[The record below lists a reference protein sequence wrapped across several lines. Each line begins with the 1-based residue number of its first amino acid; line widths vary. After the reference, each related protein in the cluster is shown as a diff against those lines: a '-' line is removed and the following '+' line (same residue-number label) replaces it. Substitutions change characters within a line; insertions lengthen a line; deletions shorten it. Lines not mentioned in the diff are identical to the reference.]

1 MPSKTSLFL
10 IGSLAV
16 NAALLGVV
24 GGRMVGSAPK
34 ETPSAVQ
41 LQLERYGPTSDVV
54 AAAWAKLPDADR
66 KELRKQLRDRWVS
79 LEGER
84 NKLREAGQAVYEA
97 AKSEPFDEARLRDA
111 VTIFQQR
118 EYRMQQSAEDILIG
132 HLGRMP
138 SEARA
143 TAAVG
148 LLTPFNARMQR
159 TDRPPKREGAK
170 GAGAAKD
177 ETRGDGQQGGL
188 EPSPT
193 QAGGDA
199 ARQPKPN

>member
-1 MPSKTSLFL
+1 MPSKISLFL

-24 GGRMVGSAPK
+24 GGRLVNSPK
-34 ETPSAVQ
+34 EPSVQ

-54 AAAWAKLPDADR
+54 SAAWAQLPDEDR

-84 NKLREAGQAVYEA
+84 NKLREAGQEVYDA
-97 AKSEPFDEARLRDA
+97 ARAEPFDEGKLRDA

-132 HLGRMP
+132 HLANMP
-138 SEARA
+138 PEARA

-159 TDRPPKREGAK
+159 SDRQQKQEGDKELSANNK
-170 GAGAAKD
+170 
-177 ETRGDGQQGGL
+177 TRGDGQPENLQ
-188 EPSPT
+188 PSPAS
-193 QAGGDA
+193 AGSA
-199 ARQPKPN
+199 PAPPRQN

>member
-24 GGRMVGSAPK
+24 GGRLVSQPK
-34 ETPSAVQ
+34 EPSVQ

-54 AAAWAKLPDADR
+54 AAAWAQLPDADR
-66 KELRKQLRDRWVS
+66 KELRKQLRERWIS

-84 NKLREAGQAVYEA
+84 NRLREAGQEVYAA
-97 AKSEPFDEARLRDA
+97 AKAEPFNEGKLRDA

-118 EYRMQQSAEDILIG
+118 EQRMQQSAEDILIG
-132 HLGRMP
+132 HLSNMP
-138 SEARA
+138 AEARA

-159 TDRPPKREGAK
+159 NDRPKNESGKAPTATNGVP
-170 GAGAAKD
+170 
-177 ETRGDGQQGGL
+177 GDGQQKGL
-188 EPSPT
+188 
-193 QAGGDA
+193 
-199 ARQPKPN
+199 QPAPASTDG

>member
-24 GGRMVGSAPK
+24 GGRLVNSPK
-34 ETPSAVQ
+34 EPSIQ
-41 LQLERYGPTSDVV
+41 MQLERYGPTSDVV
-54 AAAWAKLPDADR
+54 AAAWEQLPDADR
-66 KELRKQLRDRWVS
+66 KELRRQLRDRWVS

-97 AKSEPFDEARLRDA
+97 AKAEPFDEAKLRDA

-118 EYRMQQSAEDILIG
+118 EYRMQQSAEDILID
-132 HLGRMP
+132 HLGSMP
-138 SEARA
+138 PEARA

-159 TDRPPKREGAK
+159 NDRGPPKDRGGKAPNAK
-170 GAGAAKD
+170 NDG
-177 ETRGDGQQGGL
+177 TRGDGQQEGL
-188 EPSPT
+188 QPSAASASGEPVRSP
-193 QAGGDA
+193 A
-199 ARQPKPN
+199 PN

>member
-24 GGRMVGSAPK
+24 GGRLVNQPK
-34 ETPSAVQ
+34 EPSIQ
-41 LQLERYGPTSDVV
+41 MQLERYGPTSDVV
-54 AAAWAKLPDADR
+54 AAAWAQLPDSDR

-84 NKLREAGQAVYEA
+84 NKLREAGQAVFEA
-97 AKSEPFDEARLRDA
+97 AKAEPFNEGKLRDA

-132 HLGRMP
+132 HLANMP
-138 SEARA
+138 PEARA

-159 TDRPPKREGAK
+159 TDRPPKYESGK
-170 GAGAAKD
+170 GATATN
-177 ETRGDGQQGGL
+177 ETRGDGQKEALQ
-188 EPSPT
+188 PSPT
-193 QAGGDA
+193 SAGGEP
-199 ARQPKPN
+199 ARPAPN

>member
-24 GGRMVGSAPK
+24 GGRLVNAPK
-34 ETPSAVQ
+34 EPSVQ
-41 LQLERYGPTSDVV
+41 MQLERYGPTSDVV
-54 AAAWAKLPDADR
+54 AAAWEQLPDSDR
-66 KELRKQLRDRWVS
+66 KELRRQLRERWVS

-97 AKSEPFDEARLRDA
+97 AKAEPFDEAKLRDA

-132 HLGRMP
+132 HLGSMP
-138 SEARA
+138 PEARA

-159 TDRPPKREGAK
+159 NDRGPPKERDGKGPNAK
-170 GAGAAKD
+170 NDG
-177 ETRGDGQQGGL
+177 TRGDGQQEGL
-188 EPSPT
+188 QPSPASASGEPSRSP
-193 QAGGDA
+193 A
-199 ARQPKPN
+199 PN

>member
-1 MPSKTSLFL
+1 MPSRMSLFL

-24 GGRMVGSAPK
+24 GGRLVNSPK
-34 ETPSAVQ
+34 EPSVQ

-54 AAAWAKLPDADR
+54 AAAWEQLPDSDR

-84 NKLREAGQAVYEA
+84 NRLREAGQAVFEA
-97 AKSEPFDEARLRDA
+97 AKAEPFDEAKLRDA

-118 EYRMQQSAEDILIG
+118 EYRMQQSAEDILIR
-132 HLGRMP
+132 HLGSMP
-138 SEARA
+138 AEARA

-159 TDRPPKREGAK
+159 TDRGPPKERDGAK
-170 GAGAAKD
+170 GPNAKND
-177 ETRGDGQQGGL
+177 GTRGDGQQGGL
-188 EPSPT
+188 QPSPAS
-193 QAGGDA
+193 AGGEP
-199 ARQPKPN
+199 ARPAPN